1 MVKQSF
7 YRLGIDGK
15 DADLFGETACR
26 AVEIRAAADV
36 PMAVLSQFQEFFIAA
51 AVLGRIDFDAVKVMG
66 QDRVQRP
73 LEQARMGQD
82 GRAAGLADEGH
93 AVVDAEAV
101 IRDVSRTTAV
111 EQFIEDRLDV
121 GEITLGHEQAGNVG
135 PADSP
140 ALAQCRFDAVAIDV
154 IA

>member
-1 MVKQSF
+1 MASTVKTPTFS
-7 YRLGIDGK
+7 GK
-15 DADLFGETACR
+15 TACR

-51 AVLGRIDFDAVKVMG
+51 AVLGVIDFDAVKVMG
-66 QDRVQRP
+66 QDLVQRP

-93 AVVDAEAV
+93 AVVDAAAV

-111 EQFIEDRLDV
+111 EHFIEDRLAS
-121 GEITLGHEQAGNVG
+121 GK
-135 PADSP
+135 
-140 ALAQCRFDAVAIDV
+140 
-154 IA
+154 